1 MLFGLM
7 RRAEPLRDVFDRE
20 RGIVVVELIDEALG
34 YEEIIAAIAS
44 DGDLSASEL
53 RDGALAAREQ
63 ILRAAA
69 IEENSLRDILKKTG
83 KSYNEKHWDAPGWLN
98 NLSMLAAVIVIFALP
113 IFSGI
118 ATWLLV
124 YDLTSSKWSA
134 SVLAVLAAGL
144 VIGAFFVAGKSIS
157 DKYLDFPIFS
167 IGVLSS
173 GYVVF
178 VATGRG
184 QSSWAAAAVCA
195 VALYMIASLGSE
207 MLESKEQ
214 LDEREGVRR
223 YVPSSSTAPV
233 YDSWRQALREAGVLS
248 FLRERINMTLL
259 TRYST
264 VLSVEAAP
272 GLRHLGDLKYHVPTV
287 AKDDLIQRVNQVD
300 GGSFAL
306 AGPRGA
312 GKTILMRAFC
322 EGRFAADPAR
332 DLGIVVSAPVDYEA
346 RDFVLYLY
354 AEVCKKTKA
363 YVERLAPSKAL
374 DAKKAWAMATR
385 MRLLLPFPQR
395 DTSQLPDALADLSR
409 LAER

>member
-1 MLFGLM
+1 M
-7 RRAEPLRDVFDRE
+7 
-20 RGIVVVELIDEALG
+20 
-34 YEEIIAAIAS
+34 
-44 DGDLSASEL
+44 
-53 RDGALAAREQ
+53 
-63 ILRAAA
+63 
-69 IEENSLRDILKKTG
+69 
-83 KSYNEKHWDAPGWLN
+83 
-98 NLSMLAAVIVIFALP
+98 
-113 IFSGI
+113 
-118 ATWLLV
+118 
-124 YDLTSSKWSA
+124 
-134 SVLAVLAAGL
+134 
-144 VIGAFFVAGKSIS
+144 
-157 DKYLDFPIFS
+157 
-167 IGVLSS
+167 
-173 GYVVF
+173 
-178 VATGRG
+178 
-184 QSSWAAAAVCA
+184 
-195 VALYMIASLGSE
+195 
-207 MLESKEQ
+207 
-214 LDEREGVRR
+214 
-223 YVPSSSTAPV
+223 
-233 YDSWRQALREAGVLS
+233 LS

>member
-83 KSYNEKHWDAPGWLN
+83 KSYNEEHWDAPGWLN

-214 LDEREGVRR
+214 LDERE
-223 YVPSSSTAPV
+223 
-233 YDSWRQALREAGVLS
+233 
-248 FLRERINMTLL
+248 
-259 TRYST
+259 
-264 VLSVEAAP
+264 
-272 GLRHLGDLKYHVPTV
+272 
-287 AKDDLIQRVNQVD
+287 
-300 GGSFAL
+300 
-306 AGPRGA
+306 RG
-312 GKTILMRAFC
+312 
-322 EGRFAADPAR
+322 
-332 DLGIVVSAPVDYEA
+332 
-346 RDFVLYLY
+346 
-354 AEVCKKTKA
+354 
-363 YVERLAPSKAL
+363 
-374 DAKKAWAMATR
+374 
-385 MRLLLPFPQR
+385 
-395 DTSQLPDALADLSR
+395 
-409 LAER
+409 